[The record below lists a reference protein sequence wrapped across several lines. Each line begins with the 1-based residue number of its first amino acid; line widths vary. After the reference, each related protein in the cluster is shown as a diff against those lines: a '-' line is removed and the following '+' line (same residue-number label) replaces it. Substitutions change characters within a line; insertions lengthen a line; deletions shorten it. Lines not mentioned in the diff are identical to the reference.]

1 MKQQQQTTPN
11 YINFDRHEV
20 YTKEM
25 LDLNMD
31 LISVAALQTDKI
43 TNSLY
48 GLFDGYL
55 YNSLRDVE
63 YLKSQNVSEDGIKL
77 IQSLISLIDNKLK

>member
-1 MKQQQQTTPN
+1 
-11 YINFDRHEV
+11 
-20 YTKEM
+20 M

-77 IQSLISLIDNKLK
+77 IQGLISLIDNKLK

>member
-1 MKQQQQTTPN
+1 MNIQQQTTPN
-11 YINFDRHEV
+11 YIKFDRHEV
-20 YTKEM
+20 YTNQM

-77 IQSLISLIDNKLK
+77 IQGLISLIDNKLK